1 MYSLIHPFLLDGYR
15 EIHGREK
22 SGKRLA
28 NLKTNPAKRIVTL
41 SQWRIIMLF
50 IETEIFTEDV
60 QKLLTDDE
68 FSRFQFFLALN
79 PDYGEVIP
87 ETGGLRKVRWVSGGK
102 GKRAGVRVIYFHQVK
117 HYEIRLL
124 LIYRKG
130 IKDDLSP
137 QEKAMLRLLNT
148 RW

>member
-1 MYSLIHPFLLDGYR
+1 MAYNYALHRNG
-15 EIHGREK
+15 
-22 SGKRLA
+22 
-28 NLKTNPAKRIVTL
+28 N
-41 SQWRIIMLF
+41 
-50 IETEIFTEDV
+50 FTEDV

-68 FSRFQFFLALN
+68 FSRFQFFPALN

-137 QEKAMLRLLNT
+137 GKKQCSVVKYEVVNG
-148 RW
+148 

>member
-1 MYSLIHPFLLDGYR
+1 
-15 EIHGREK
+15 
-22 SGKRLA
+22 
-28 NLKTNPAKRIVTL
+28 
-41 SQWRIIMLF
+41 MLF
-50 IETEIFTEDV
+50 IETEIFLEDV
-60 QKLLTDDE
+60 QKLLNDDE

-87 ETGGLRKVRWVSGGK
+87 ETGGLRKVRWVSGEK

>member
-1 MYSLIHPFLLDGYR
+1 
-15 EIHGREK
+15 
-22 SGKRLA
+22 
-28 NLKTNPAKRIVTL
+28 
-41 SQWRIIMLF
+41 MLF

-102 GKRAGVRVIYFHQVK
+102 GKRAGVRVIYFHQVGNDSN
-117 HYEIRLL
+117 L
-124 LIYRKG
+124 LIVFYVQ
-130 IKDDLSP
+130 IMPDDFVMQLH
-137 QEKAMLRLLNT
+137 RF
-148 RW
+148 

>member
-1 MYSLIHPFLLDGYR
+1 MNS
-15 EIHGREK
+15 
-22 SGKRLA
+22 
-28 NLKTNPAKRIVTL
+28 V
-41 SQWRIIMLF
+41 
-50 IETEIFTEDV
+50 V
-60 QKLLTDDE
+60 
-68 FSRFQFFLALN
+68 FSFSALN

-87 ETGGLRKVRWVSGGK
+87 ETGGLRKVRWSQEER

-137 QEKAMLRLLNT
+137 RKGNAPVVKYEVVNG
-148 RW
+148 

>member
-1 MYSLIHPFLLDGYR
+1 MNS
-15 EIHGREK
+15 
-22 SGKRLA
+22 
-28 NLKTNPAKRIVTL
+28 V
-41 SQWRIIMLF
+41 
-50 IETEIFTEDV
+50 V
-60 QKLLTDDE
+60 
-68 FSRFQFFLALN
+68 FSFSSPWIL
-79 PDYGEVIP
+79 DYGEVIP
-87 ETGGLRKVRWVSGGK
+87 ENWWVKKGSMEPGGK

>member
-1 MYSLIHPFLLDGYR
+1 
-15 EIHGREK
+15 
-22 SGKRLA
+22 
-28 NLKTNPAKRIVTL
+28 
-41 SQWRIIMLF
+41 MLF

-130 IKDDLSP
+130 ILKMICLPGKSNAP
-137 QEKAMLRLLNT
+137 VVKYEVVNG
-148 RW
+148 